1 MFKIVRTAKQ
11 IFSAARN
18 LGQKASV
25 SISSGLKYCTQS
37 KGYVEDASGEFT
49 FEKIVSN
56 QSLTQDKMNS
66 FNTVCPN
73 IAKPQSIDWHAI
85 RKLIYA
91 RFADEI
97 VSKSSKHL
105 VGVWNIADEFKEL
118 REQGYNFKELRN
130 FIINHNSS
138 EAFKGDS
145 SNNKSNSKSL
155 SDRMKDLSISGYISS
170 YSGEPCLREEIEAV
184 SFKKELVINE
194 FMNTFVDEVEAQ
206 SAQLLG

>member
-25 SISSGLKYCTQS
+25 SINSGLKYCTQS

-49 FEKIVSN
+49 FEKVVSN

-97 VSKSSKHL
+97 AAKPKNA
-105 VGVWNIADEFKEL
+105 VGTVATYDITDEFKMFK
-118 REQGYNFKELRN
+118 EQGYDFAATREVLKNRN
-130 FIINHNSS
+130 QDTNESP
-138 EAFKGDS
+138 
-145 SNNKSNSKSL
+145 KSIFE
-155 SDRMKDLSISGYISS
+155 RMKGLSISCYISN
-170 YSGEPCLREEIEAV
+170 YAGHPQLREDIEKV
-184 SFKKELVINE
+184 ILQKELVINE
-194 FMNTFVDEVEAQ
+194 FMATATSRIEDPEEY
-206 SAQLLG
+206 SSELLG